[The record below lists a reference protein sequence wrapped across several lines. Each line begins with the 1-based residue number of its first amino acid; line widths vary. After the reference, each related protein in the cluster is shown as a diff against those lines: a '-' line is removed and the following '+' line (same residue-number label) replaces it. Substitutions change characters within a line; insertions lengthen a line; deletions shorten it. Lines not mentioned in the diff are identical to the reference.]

1 MEINDFILRPVGS
14 HRTNFTQEWR
24 DMIRLALWKDQSIP
38 AWVQRVWVSLK
49 AMRVHL
55 VPCWA
60 TWIWSLL
67 TLLLP
72 LVPVPILQA
81 PQLGI
86 FYIFKKN
93 KAIPVHVLP
102 LFSFKLW
109 LKPGSRSLKA
119 PEKKMISMVAVTM
132 GNPQTN
138 SHPCTPQCPISSQ
151 LMWNKGSCS
160 AHGNSRLPVTCAFIP
175 SSFGEKKKCCSHT
188 FLCSQLEKLK
198 GEPWRGYILRFLSQ
212 TSVTYQVV
220 LTTQEQHTSLKYVK
234 IGFSMVH

>member
-1 MEINDFILRPVGS
+1 MTWHDSIGTLKRSIYSCLGPESVSFPQGHEGLACSLLGHLDMKSFDIAAAFGARAHPPSTPVG
-14 HRTNFTQEWR
+14 N
-24 DMIRLALWKDQSIP
+24 LL
-38 AWVQRVWVSLK
+38 
-49 AMRVHL
+49 HL
-55 VPCWA
+55 
-60 TWIWSLL
+60 
-67 TLLLP
+67 
-72 LVPVPILQA
+72 Q
-81 PQLGI
+81 
-86 FYIFKKN
+86 KN

-151 LMWNKGSCS
+151 LTWNKGSCS
-160 AHGNSRLPVTCAFIP
+160 ALFIIAHGDTRLPLTSAFIP

-198 GEPWRGYILRFLSQ
+198 GEPWRGYSLRFLSQ